1 MKFNPL
7 MLAVGLCACTQVFS
21 QKTDSSEIYFQ
32 KGIEEKTAKRFLV
45 AANWLDK
52 AIQANPKFTRAY
64 IESGYV
70 NIEMRKTDKAM
81 LQFNK
86 VLEME
91 PNNSVATKELMEMYY
106 SYRMYP
112 KANEMANR
120 CTSCLNAEKIK
131 AMCSYQQEDYGKAAK
146 GLTSYLS
153 KNPADAEATYTLAR
167 CYLDMEDYKSAI
179 PAYNKAVL
187 LDGEKNVWMYELGL
201 LYYSQEEYKNS
212 VVFFNKAA
220 EKGYPQK
227 SDFQENLGYAYMF
240 SGQQEQGEKI
250 LLDLLQKKPN
260 NKELLRDM
268 AEAFYNGKMYD
279 KSLNYCQKLME
290 MDTKDG
296 KALYQAGLCFQKMGQ
311 KDKGQGMCD
320 KAIELDPSL
329 NGMRQK
335 SMNPF

>member
-7 MLAVGLCACTQVFS
+7 KLVVCLLVYSSAYS
-21 QKTDSSEIYFQ
+21 QNTDSSEIYFQ

-45 AANWLDK
+45 ASTWFDK
-52 AIQANPKFTRAY
+52 AISANSKFKQAY

-86 VLEME
+86 VLEIE
-91 PNNSVATKELMEMYY
+91 PNNTVATKELMDLYY
-106 SYRMYP
+106 NYRMFG
-112 KANEMANR
+112 KAKEMANK
-120 CTSCLNAEKIK
+120 CSSCLNSEKIK
-131 AMCSYQQEDYGKAAK
+131 AMCSYHDEDYGAAVK

-153 KNPADAEATYTLAR
+153 KNPGDAEATYTLAR
-167 CYLDMEDYKSAI
+167 SYLDMEDYKNAV
-179 PAYNKAVL
+179 PNYNKAVL

-201 LYYSQEEYKNS
+201 LYYNQEDYKNA
-212 VVFFNKAA
+212 VVFFTKAA

-240 SGQQEQGEKI
+240 SGQTEQGEKM

-260 NKELLRDM
+260 NKDLLRDM
-268 AEAFYNGKMYD
+268 AESFYNGKMYQ

-290 MDTKDG
+290 MDANDG

-311 KDKGQGMCD
+311 KEKGQGMCD
-320 KAIELDPSL
+320 KAIEMDPSL
-329 NGMRQK
+329 NGLRQK